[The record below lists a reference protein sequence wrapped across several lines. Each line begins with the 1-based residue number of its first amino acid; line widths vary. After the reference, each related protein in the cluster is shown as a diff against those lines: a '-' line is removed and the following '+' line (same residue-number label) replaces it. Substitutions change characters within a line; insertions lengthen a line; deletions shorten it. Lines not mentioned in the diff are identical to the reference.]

1 MLAHGTDGSSRLSP
15 RAQERSAG
23 TVPAVGRVV
32 EAVFPTRM
40 GTPFRWLVGSAWAS
54 NLGDGLAVAAGPL
67 LVASQT
73 PDPFLVALAGLLQR
87 LPWLLFG
94 LHAGVLADRLDRRL
108 VVVAVDLVRAGVLAV
123 LVTVLLTGAVS
134 VPVVLVTVFLLG
146 TAEVFADT
154 TSATLLPMVV
164 PRADLG
170 VGNARMMTARITMNQ
185 LVGPAVGAALFVLG
199 TAWPFGVQAVCL
211 LLSAVLVS
219 RTVVPPLPAP
229 EGPRHLRRDIAE
241 GLRWTWGNPAVRT
254 LTLTIVTFNVTYG
267 AAWSVLVL
275 YASDRLGLGPVG
287 FGLLTTVGALGGIV
301 GTAGYDLLER
311 HVGLVWIM
319 RVGLVVETLTHL
331 GLALTTT
338 PWVAMTIMF
347 VFGAHAFV
355 WGTTS
360 RTVRMRAVPVH
371 LQGRVGSLYSIGVF
385 GGIVAGQALG
395 GVIARIWGVTGPF
408 WFAFVGSAVILALI
422 WRELAHIAHAD
433 DAAVR
438 AG

>member
-1 MLAHGTDGSSRLSP
+1 
-15 RAQERSAG
+15 
-23 TVPAVGRVV
+23 
-32 EAVFPTRM
+32 M
-40 GTPFRWLVGSAWAS
+40 GVPFRWLVGSSWAS

-73 PDPFLVALAGLLQR
+73 SDPVLVALAGLLQR

-94 LHAGVLADRLDRRL
+94 LHAGVLADRVDRRR
-108 VVVAVDLVRAGVLAV
+108 VVLAVDVLRACVLAV
-123 LVTVLLTGAVS
+123 LVGALVTGAVD
-134 VPVVLVTVFLLG
+134 VTVVLVTVFLLG

-185 LVGPAVGAALFVLG
+185 LVGPAVGAVLFALG

-219 RTVVPPLPAP
+219 RMVVPPLPAP
-229 EGPRHLRRDIAE
+229 EGPRHLGRDIAE
-241 GLRWTWGNPAVRT
+241 GFRWTWGNPAVRT
-254 LTLTIVTFNVTYG
+254 LTLTIVSFNVTWG

-275 YASDRLGLGPVG
+275 YAGDRLGLGPVG
-287 FGLLTTVGALGGIV
+287 FGLLSTVTALGGIA
-301 GTAGYDLLER
+301 GTAGYDWLER
-311 HVGLVWIM
+311 RVGLARLM
-319 RVGLVVETLTHL
+319 RVGLVIETLTHL

-338 PWVAMTIMF
+338 PWVAMTVLF

-360 RTVRMRAVPVH
+360 RTVRMRAVPAS
-371 LQGRVGSLYSIGVF
+371 LQGRVGSLYAIGVF

-395 GVIARIWGVTGPF
+395 GVIARIWGITGPF

-422 WRELAHIAHAD
+422 WRQLAHVAHAD
-433 DAAVR
+433 EAAV
-438 AG
+438 GG

>member
-1 MLAHGTDGSSRLSP
+1 
-15 RAQERSAG
+15 
-23 TVPAVGRVV
+23 VGRVV
-32 EAVFPTRM
+32 EAVLPARM
-40 GTPFRWLVGSAWAS
+40 GTPFRWLVGSAWMS
-54 NLGDGLAVAAGPL
+54 NLGDGIALAAGPL

-73 PDPFLVALAGLLQR
+73 SDPFLVALAGLLQR

-108 VVVAVDLVRAGVLAV
+108 VVVAVDLLRAVVVVVLAAA
-123 LVTVLLTGAVS
+123 LVTGAVS
-134 VPVVLVTVFLLG
+134 VPVVLVAMFLLG
-146 TAEVFADT
+146 TAEVFVDT

-170 VGNARMMTARITMNQ
+170 IGNARLMTAGITMNQ
-185 LVGPAVGAALFVLG
+185 LIGPSVGAALFALG
-199 TAWPFGVQAVCL
+199 MAWPFVVQAVCL
-211 LLSAVLVS
+211 LLAALLIL
-219 RTVVPPLPAP
+219 RMAVPPLPAR
-229 EGPRHLRRDIAE
+229 EGPRHVRRDVAE
-241 GLRWTWGNPAVRT
+241 GFRWTWGNPAVRT

-275 YASDRLGLGPVG
+275 YATDVLGLGAVG
-287 FGLLTTVGALGGIV
+287 FGLLTSVGALGGIV
-301 GTAGYDLLER
+301 GTALYDWLER
-311 HVGLVWIM
+311 HASLAAIMKVGLLI
-319 RVGLVVETLTHL
+319 ETFTHL

-338 PWVAMTIMF
+338 GWVAMVIMF

-360 RTVRMRAVPVH
+360 RTVRMRAVPLA

-395 GVIARIWGVTGPF
+395 GVIAKFWGITGPF
-408 WFAFVGSAVILALI
+408 WFAFVGSAVILAMI

-433 DAAVR
+433 EESL